1 MSILLL
7 RYLPYL
13 AAVLVV
19 FGAGTWTG
27 YHANPWESRYK
38 TLQAADAIDRLHGE
52 EAVRKTLTAQ
62 LAQAQ
67 ATSQNNSDSMVK
79 LANEN
84 AQIVADR
91 DDTVARVH
99 RLEQLLTAAA
109 TRSPASGSVPQS
121 NRGSD
126 PPASSASGGVTEVE
140 QLLVDAK
147 EECERTANDY
157 DTLVT
162 QVKPQVESP

>member
-1 MSILLL
+1 MSVILLKFA
-7 RYLPYL
+7 PWI

-19 FGAGTWTG
+19 FGAGTYTG
-27 YHANPWESRYK
+27 WHANPWAGRYK
-38 TLQAADAIDRLHGE
+38 DLRAADAIERGDAE
-52 EAVRKTLTAQ
+52 DAVRKTLTAQ

-99 RLEQLLTAAA
+99 RLEQLLSAASRA
-109 TRSPASGSVPQS
+109 IAASSSMPQS
-121 NRGSD
+121 NRGPD
-126 PPASSASGGVTEVE
+126 PPSSGGAGSLTEVE
-140 QLLVDAK
+140 QLLVDAR
-147 EECERTANDY
+147 EEAERNANRLDAI
-157 DTLVT
+157 VT
-162 QVKPQVESP
+162 QITPQVQP